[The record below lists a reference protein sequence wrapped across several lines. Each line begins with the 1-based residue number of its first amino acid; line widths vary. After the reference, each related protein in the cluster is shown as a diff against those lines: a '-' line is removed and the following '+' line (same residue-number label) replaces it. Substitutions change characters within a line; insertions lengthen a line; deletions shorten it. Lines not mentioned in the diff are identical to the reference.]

1 MELRLLTDPSFV
13 EEFDVLVDEIT
24 DQYVRNELT
33 PDERKQVEQHFLEA
47 DERRK
52 KAAFAS
58 VLIEHAA
65 AERSAKA
72 VPAVANQTPSLRER
86 FLAFWQTQGLGFRVA
101 SAMATILIVAGVTF
115 LYFSGT
121 PRSAMYTTIELTI
134 SQSDRGEGAQAKSVK
149 LAAGTDVLKTY
160 LRLPAELQSQ
170 GKTFRVESYDGKRTF
185 QVTEQNQ
192 EMIAVEI
199 PKAEIPPGSYGL
211 HLFVMNPDGTEQR
224 VPGTYS
230 FTVE

>member
-1 MELRLLTDPSFV
+1 LELRLLTDASFV
-13 EEFDVLVDEIT
+13 EEFDVIVDEIT

-33 PDERKQVEQHFLEA
+33 PNERKQVEQHFLEA

-65 AERSAKA
+65 AERGAKA
-72 VPAVANQTPSLRER
+72 VVHEKPSLRER

-121 PRSAMYTTIELTI
+121 PRSAMYTTVELTI
-134 SQSDRGEGAQAKSVK
+134 SQADRGEGAQAKSVK
-149 LAAGTDVLKTY
+149 LTPGTDILKTY
-160 LRLPAELQSQ
+160 LRLPDELQSQ
-170 GKTFRVESYDGKRTF
+170 GKTFRVESFDGKRVF
-185 QVTEQNQ
+185 QVTEQTP

-199 PKAEIPPGSYGL
+199 PKAELAPGSYGL
-211 HLFVMNPDGTEQR
+211 RLFVMNPDGTEQR

-230 FTVE
+230 FTIN